1 MKSNLLKFLVCP
13 TCNGEFKEKIK
24 KQTKNEILECILKC
38 TKCNEKFY
46 EQHEK
51 N

>member
-1 MKSNLLKFLVCP
+1 MYSVFLRNMSMKSNLLKFLVCP
-13 TCNGEFKEKIK
+13 TCNREFK
-24 KQTKNEILECILKC
+24 
-38 TKCNEKFY
+38 EKFY